1 MIYFFYIYHKSQGN
15 VDKLNIYI
23 YILSTWAMGTLPSLN
38 RQERSIVPLPCVSI
52 MLQLVVDDFFS
63 ADLKFQQ
70 ILAGSLIQRSL
81 NGTHFGGIKLDT
93 NLWVKF

>member
-1 MIYFFYIYHKSQGN
+1 MYDIFTYIYHKSQGN
-15 VDKLNIYI
+15 VGKLYI

-70 ILAGSLIQRSL
+70 ILAGSLIQRSF
-81 NGTHFGGIKLDT
+81 NEQ
-93 NLWVKF
+93 